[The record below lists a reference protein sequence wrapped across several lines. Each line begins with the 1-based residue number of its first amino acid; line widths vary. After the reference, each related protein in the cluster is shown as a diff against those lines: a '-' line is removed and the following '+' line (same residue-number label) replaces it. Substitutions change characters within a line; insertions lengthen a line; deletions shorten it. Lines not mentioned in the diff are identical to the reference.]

1 MFDGATEIYILH
13 NGTTPVTSNVVM
25 KVETTLPLQKEARI
39 LQYTK
44 DESLAS
50 FQWCLLR
57 IAHNYP
63 LLCVTTNTEK
73 F

>member
-1 MFDGATEIYILH
+1 MGPPAFSTKVLIL
-13 NGTTPVTSNVVM
+13 M

-39 LQYTK
+39 LLFTK

-63 LLCVTTNTEK
+63 LLNTIDK
-73 F
+73 QNAYLTKLSA

>member
-1 MFDGATEIYILH
+1 MGPPAFSTKVLIL
-13 NGTTPVTSNVVM
+13 M

-39 LQYTK
+39 LQFTK

-63 LLCVTTNTEK
+63 LQLTKEMLT
-73 F
+73 